1 MRKASPDTIDFIKA
15 NKRRVSDYSATIRLI
30 AIGRIYP
37 ILLATQIEVELDSLA
52 GKRGYFRE
60 QIN

>member
-37 ILLATQIEVELDSLA
+37 ILLATQIEAELDSLA
-52 GKRGYFRE
+52 GKRGSFRE
-60 QIN
+60 QIS